1 MRPLLAAVA
10 MLLISPSS
18 ALRPVQSH
26 IMNRRALGGLVAVAT
41 TVAPPQRSLAAEPDV
56 YAPLPGSLA
65 GRTVVVTGANTG
77 LGLETCARLAAAGAD
92 ARRPRPRTRRAARAG
107 ERRDGPDRSSS

>member
-1 MRPLLAAVA
+1 